1 MKELKKV
8 IRPLVAV
15 RQPKWSDTHVTE
27 VPKEKMLTK
36 GYLKNS
42 DGNFLH
48 LVKTKT
54 IQRQE
59 VQKSEE

>member
-54 IQRQE
+54 IQR
-59 VQKSEE
+59 